1 MKVGIIDYGM
11 GNINSIIGVLEH
23 LKVDSVIY
31 SFEEKKLQN
40 CDKLILP
47 GVGAF
52 NEAMIEINNRELE
65 KTIKTLVKDNFKPI
79 LGICLGMQLLT
90 SLSNENGTIEGLDLI
105 KAKVKKFTNNS
116 LKIPHVGF
124 NQVKI
129 SSKSKLFK
137 GIKDNSDFYF
147 VHSYR
152 IKKIEESI
160 TSTCSYGEEFIS
172 SFEKKNISGV
182 QFHPELSQ
190 QNGIKLISNFL
201 NNF

>member
-11 GNINSIIGVLEH
+11 GNTNSIIGVLEY
-23 LKVDSVIY
+23 LKVDSVIH
-31 SFEEKKLQN
+31 SFDEKKLQN

-47 GVGAF
+47 GVGSF
-52 NEAMIEINNRELE
+52 NEAMVEINNRQLK
-65 KTIKTLVKDNFKPI
+65 KTINTLVIDNYKPI

-90 SLSNENGTIEGLDLI
+90 SLSDENGTTEGLNLI
-105 KAKVKKFTNNS
+105 NAKVKKFKINT

-124 NQVKI
+124 NQIKT

-137 GIKDNSDFYF
+137 GIKDHSDFYF
-147 VHSYR
+147 VHSHR
-152 IKKIEESI
+152 ITKIEDTI
-160 TSTCSYGEEFIS
+160 VSTCYYGEEFIS